1 VTVEKILICQTKKYG
16 IKIGQTQKKGGTK
29 KYIPP
34 PLHDVFKRTVEIIS
48 TILKSL
54 APEEALLGTTHSL
67 VPQSYGYPSRE

>member
-34 PLHDVFKRTVEIIS
+34 P
-48 TILKSL
+48 
-54 APEEALLGTTHSL
+54 
-67 VPQSYGYPSRE
+67 